1 MKKVL
6 ISILFSIFL
15 ISCGAP
21 KVQRDFEKLLNDL
34 KRGNVAKAQKIN
46 LDMKS
51 ANSLELIKL
60 SSNGYKKMTYKIKNT
75 KVEGDT
81 AVINLDMKVPNFV
94 SYLIEFFQEVEKA
107 SSSNSKLN
115 NEKPLNYIDFY
126 NEKLNSKDLN
136 YLEKNIN
143 VYFKKNGKDWEL
155 DKEKNKDFY
164 MMMSFGI

>member
-115 NEKPLNYIDFY
+115 NEKPLNYVDFY

>member
-15 ISCGAP
+15 ISCGSP
-21 KVQRDFEKLLNDL
+21 KVQKDFEKLLSDL
-34 KRGNVAKAQKIN
+34 KIGNVAKAQKIN

-75 KVEGDT
+75 KVEGDN

-115 NEKPLNYIDFY
+115 NENH
-126 NEKLNSKDLN
+126 
-136 YLEKNIN
+136 
-143 VYFKKNGKDWEL
+143 
-155 DKEKNKDFY
+155 
-164 MMMSFGI
+164 

>member
-1 MKKVL
+1 
-6 ISILFSIFL
+6 
-15 ISCGAP
+15 
-21 KVQRDFEKLLNDL
+21 
-34 KRGNVAKAQKIN
+34 
-46 LDMKS
+46 
-51 ANSLELIKL
+51 
-60 SSNGYKKMTYKIKNT
+60 MTYKIKNT
-75 KVEGDT
+75 KVEGDN

-115 NEKPLNYIDFY
+115 NEKPLNYVDFY

-143 VYFKKNGKDWEL
+143 VYFKKNGKDWEI